1 MDAIEE
7 FGLLLKALTR
17 ESDRRINDLLRPLGI
32 TASQAEA
39 LQLLDRYG
47 PLSLGELGTLLIAE
61 GGHPSRL
68 VDRMVTSGLLRRESA
83 DNDRR
88 RVEISCTARGSE
100 LARQARERKET
111 FRSWVRDQL
120 SGQDLTAATALL
132 ECCLRDTQLA
142 ETVRSRREHALA
154 EETSDAPATRPN
166 VRDVRARRSASVSPV
181 G

>member
-17 ESDRRINDLLRPLGI
+17 ESDRRINELLRPLEI

-68 VDRMVTSGLLRRESA
+68 VDRMVASGLLRRESA
-83 DNDRR
+83 SDDRR
-88 RVEISCTARGSE
+88 RVEISCTDRGSE
-100 LARQARERKET
+100 LAQAARERKEI

-120 SGQDLTAATALL
+120 SGQDLASTTALL
-132 ECCLRDTQLA
+132 ESCLRGTQLA
-142 ETVRSRREHALA
+142 ETVRTRREHALA
-154 EETSDAPATRPN
+154 EETADPSPGRQ
-166 VRDVRARRSASVSPV
+166 ASEI
-181 G
+181 